1 MTNDDAIVQRVA
13 FYNPEGC
20 QNEAEVESKFIV
32 QYLMPNLGYLADS
45 WHQEVTFGRMRL
57 DFLAIAGQVVGRSMK
72 QSAPHQVVI
81 EAKHPKENL
90 DHHVRKLRHYL
101 ETLSIRYG
109 VLTNG
114 KLFRIYEYVDNGLV
128 LRLEMPG
135 REIPDRLGEVR
146 AIVGKDAIGIQLI
159 PPDSPL
165 QSEQPEPDQIQSTH
179 TQSLPIREEIPS
191 MKIFAVY
198 HNKGGVGKTTTVI
211 NLAAAFSK
219 MGKRVLIIDLD
230 SQANTTFAAGLM
242 KFQDESSD
250 DIRASYV
257 YHVLIEKNRFPI
269 AEVAR
274 VADFTHPVVHVIPS
288 HISLTVKENELVG
301 MDAVLTRLLTKLRV
315 VKDQYDIVLLDTPP
329 SLNVFARIAL
339 ITADYLLI
347 PSDLKPFANEGLNNV
362 RTFIDNINDFREA
375 MTRQPLQVLGVIPSK
390 ISTAARFVQYTLPKM
405 EKIVEERYGFALLNT
420 RIYER
425 RAVSACLERV
435 IEVGEMDIPDPTS
448 VLDAEPNSQSAGEFE
463 ALAQEI
469 LKLVN

>member
-1 MTNDDAIVQRVA
+1 MVNDDVTGEDVS

-32 QYLMPNLGYLADS
+32 QYLMPNLGYSADS
-45 WHQEVTFGRMRL
+45 WHQEVTFGRIRL
-57 DFLAIAGQVVGRSMK
+57 DFLAIAGRVVGRSMK
-72 QSAPHQVVI
+72 QSATYQVVI

-90 DHHVRKLRHYL
+90 DHHVRKLRRYL

-109 VLTNG
+109 ILTNG
-114 KLFRIYEYVDNGLV
+114 KLFRIYESVDNGVV
-128 LRLEMPG
+128 LKLEVPG
-135 REIPDRLGEVR
+135 RELPNRLDEIR
-146 AIVGKDAIGIQLI
+146 SIVGKDAIGIQSTA
-159 PPDSPL
+159 PDSPL
-165 QSEQPEPDQIQSTH
+165 QSEQVELDQIQSTQ
-179 TQSLPIREEIPS
+179 TQSLPIQKEMPS

-219 MGKRVLIIDLD
+219 IGKRVLIIDLD
-230 SQANTTFAAGLM
+230 SQANTTFAAGLV

-274 VADFTHPVVHVIPS
+274 VADFTHPIVHVIPS
-288 HISLTVKENELVG
+288 HISLTVKEAELVG

-347 PSDLKPFANEGLNNV
+347 PSDLKPFANEGLNNA

-375 MTRQPLQVLGVIPSK
+375 MIRQPLKAIGL
-390 ISTAARFVQYTLPKM
+390 
-405 EKIVEERYGFALLNT
+405 
-420 RIYER
+420 
-425 RAVSACLERV
+425 
-435 IEVGEMDIPDPTS
+435 
-448 VLDAEPNSQSAGEFE
+448 
-463 ALAQEI
+463 
-469 LKLVN
+469 

>member
-1 MTNDDAIVQRVA
+1 MTNDDAIGQYVA

-32 QYLMPNLGYLADS
+32 QYLMPNLGYSADS

-57 DFLAIAGQVVGRSMK
+57 DFLAIARQIVGRSMK
-72 QSAPHQVVI
+72 QSALHQVVI

-101 ETLSIRYG
+101 QNLSIRYG

-128 LRLEMPG
+128 LKLERPG
-135 REIPDRLGEVR
+135 REIPDRLDELR
-146 AIVGKDAIGIQLI
+146 AIVGKEAIGIQPI

-165 QSEQPEPDQIQSTH
+165 QSEQPEPDQA
-179 TQSLPIREEIPS
+179 QSLPIEQETPR

-230 SQANTTFAAGLM
+230 SQANTTFATGLV

-250 DIRASYV
+250 DIRASYI
-257 YHVLIEKNRFPI
+257 YHVLMESNRFPI
-269 AEVAR
+269 EEVAR
-274 VADFTHPVVHVIPS
+274 VSDFTDPIVHVIPS
-288 HISLTVKENELVG
+288 HIELTTKEIELVAR
-301 MDAVLTRLLTKLRV
+301 DRKTILWNKLKLVQDR
-315 VKDQYDIVLLDTPP
+315 YDIVLIDTPP
-329 SLNVFARIAL
+329 SMNVFAATAL

-347 PSDLKPFANEGLNNV
+347 PSDLKPFANEGLKNV
-362 RTFIDNINDFREA
+362 KTFIDNINESRGDMNRP
-375 MTRQPLQVLGVIPSK
+375 PLKLLGVVPSK

-405 EKIVEERYGFALLNT
+405 EKIVEERYDFQLLNT

-425 RAVSACLERV
+425 RAVSSCLERV
-435 IEVGEMDIPDPTS
+435 IEVGELDIPDPKS

-469 LKLVN
+469 LSLVN

>member
-1 MTNDDAIVQRVA
+1 
-13 FYNPEGC
+13 
-20 QNEAEVESKFIV
+20 
-32 QYLMPNLGYLADS
+32 
-45 WHQEVTFGRMRL
+45 
-57 DFLAIAGQVVGRSMK
+57 
-72 QSAPHQVVI
+72 
-81 EAKHPKENL
+81 
-90 DHHVRKLRHYL
+90 
-101 ETLSIRYG
+101 
-109 VLTNG
+109 
-114 KLFRIYEYVDNGLV
+114 
-128 LRLEMPG
+128 
-135 REIPDRLGEVR
+135 
-146 AIVGKDAIGIQLI
+146 
-159 PPDSPL
+159 
-165 QSEQPEPDQIQSTH
+165 
-179 TQSLPIREEIPS
+179 

-230 SQANTTFAAGLM
+230 SQANTTFAAGLV

-250 DIRASYV
+250 DIRASYI

-288 HISLTVKENELVG
+288 HISLTVKEAELVG
-301 MDAVLTRLLTKLRV
+301 MDAVLTRLITKLKV
-315 VKDQYDIVLLDTPP
+315 VKDKYDIVLLDTPP

-347 PSDLKPFANEGLNNV
+347 PSDLRPFANEGLNNV

-375 MTRQPLQVLGVIPSK
+375 MTREPLQVLGVVASK
-390 ISTAARFVQYTLPKM
+390 ISTSTRFVQYTLPKM
-405 EKIVEERYGFALLNT
+405 EKIVEERYGFKLLNT

-425 RAVSACLERV
+425 RAISSCLERV
-435 IEVGEMDIPDPTS
+435 IEVGDMDIPDPRS

-463 ALAQEI
+463 TLAEEI

>member
-1 MTNDDAIVQRVA
+1 MTNDDAIGQYVA

-32 QYLMPNLGYLADS
+32 QYLMPNLGYSADS

-57 DFLAIAGQVVGRSMK
+57 DFLAIARQIVGRSMK
-72 QSAPHQVVI
+72 QSALHQVVI

-101 ETLSIRYG
+101 QNLSIRYG

-128 LRLEMPG
+128 LKLEMPG
-135 REIPDRLGEVR
+135 REIPDRLDELR
-146 AIVGKDAIGIQLI
+146 AIVGKEAIGIQPI

-165 QSEQPEPDQIQSTH
+165 QSEQPEPDQA
-179 TQSLPIREEIPS
+179 QSLPIEQETPR

-230 SQANTTFAAGLM
+230 SQANTTFATGLV

-250 DIRASYV
+250 DIRASYI
-257 YHVLIEKNRFPI
+257 YHVLMESNRFPI
-269 AEVAR
+269 EEVAR
-274 VADFTHPVVHVIPS
+274 VSDFTDPIVHVIPS
-288 HISLTVKENELVG
+288 HIELTTKEIELVAR
-301 MDAVLTRLLTKLRV
+301 DRKTILWNKLKLVQDR
-315 VKDQYDIVLLDTPP
+315 YDIVLIDTPP
-329 SLNVFARIAL
+329 SMNVFAATAL

-347 PSDLKPFANEGLNNV
+347 PSDLKPFANEGLKNV
-362 RTFIDNINDFREA
+362 KTFIDNINESRGDMNRP
-375 MTRQPLQVLGVIPSK
+375 PLKLLGVVPSK

-405 EKIVEERYGFALLNT
+405 EKIVEERYDFQLLNT

-425 RAVSACLERV
+425 RAVSSCLERV
-435 IEVGEMDIPDPTS
+435 IEVGELDIPDPKS

-469 LKLVN
+469 LSLVN